1 MKLPKI
7 PRLNAAPVKEFQPKS
22 SNLISA
28 QGCDIGCLI
37 SKAPQ
42 CVGKIISGDIP
53 GAILCAGSAA
63 AQCGCF

>member
-1 MKLPKI
+1 MKLPKLSL
-7 PRLNAAPVKEFQPKS
+7 PVERAAGDRQPANAGSVAP
-22 SNLISA
+22 

-42 CVGKIISGDIP
+42 CIGKIISGDIP
-53 GAILCAGSAA
+53 GAILCAGTAA